1 MAFSKAQAQA
11 CWDLPSKHYSKCVA
25 ELPWTKRAL
34 LQNVEQVNKKK
45 LKKIYIL
52 YIYIHTHTRYIK
64 RQKYLHKM
72 HLIHTHTQVWELK
85 YIYILNVFYAHQGC
99 IYLIK
104 YTILSLIL
112 LNITLWNSFSI
123 FLLFLQ
129 MFYLKAEFQQPL
141 LQSSVSHDTLE
152 IILLWWF
159 AAQETFFTII
169 IVENSGLIFFSWQ
182 SDTFSWFFGE

>member
-34 LQNVEQVNKKK
+34 LQNVEQVNKKN
-45 LKKIYIL
+45 
-52 YIYIHTHTRYIK
+52 YIYIYIYIYTHTRYIK

-72 HLIHTHTQVWELK
+72 HLIHTQVWELK

-159 AAQETFFTII
+159 AAQDFFFTII